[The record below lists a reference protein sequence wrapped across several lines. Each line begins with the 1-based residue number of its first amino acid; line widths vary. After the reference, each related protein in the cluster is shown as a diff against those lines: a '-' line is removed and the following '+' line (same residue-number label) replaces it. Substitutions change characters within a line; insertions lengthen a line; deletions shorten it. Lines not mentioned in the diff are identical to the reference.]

1 MIIKEW
7 ETEEQPREKLF
18 LKGSAAMSN
27 AELLAIIIGSGS
39 HNETALML
47 SRRILRKATDNLNK
61 VSKLNV
67 NQLKEFKGIGKVKAL
82 TIIAAMELGKRQQHE
97 KKVENEKLSSS
108 AAVYEIMQP
117 VVGRLEHEEFWVLL
131 LNNANKLKYKWCLS
145 VGGIT
150 ATLVDIRLVF
160 KKALEFGATSI
171 ILCHN
176 HPSGNL
182 IPSQSDMALTN
193 KVVKAA
199 GLLDIKVLDHVIISE
214 VSFYSFADEGK
225 L

>member
-18 LKGSAAMSN
+18 LKGSGALSD

-39 HNETALML
+39 HNETALMI
-47 SRRILRKATDNLNK
+47 SRRILRKAADNLNNL
-61 VSKLNV
+61 SKLGV
-67 NQLKEFKGIGKVKAL
+67 NELKKFKGIGKVKAL
-82 TIIAAMELGKRQQHE
+82 TILAAMELGKRQLYR
-97 KKVENEKLSSS
+97 KKVEQEKLSSS
-108 AAVYEIMQP
+108 ITVYEIMQP
-117 VVGRLEHEEFWVLL
+117 VLGSLEHEEFWVLL
-131 LNNANKLKYKWCLS
+131 LNNANTLKYKWCLS
-145 VGGIT
+145 MGGIT
-150 ATLVDIRLVF
+150 ATLVDIRLIF

-182 IPSQSDMALTN
+182 VPSSSDISLTN
-193 KVVKAA
+193 KVVKAG
-199 GLLDIKVLDHVIISE
+199 GLLDIKVLDHVIITE
-214 VSFYSFADEGK
+214 ASFYSFADQGK